1 MMYGVKEEEKKT
13 IQSRVHFF
21 LLWCSNAYYN
31 LKVYVTQKERRKKRK
46 TMQKFIMMLYRL
58 FFFKLKQRFKI

>member
-46 TMQKFIMMLYRL
+46 TMQKFYYYLS
-58 FFFKLKQRFKI
+58 